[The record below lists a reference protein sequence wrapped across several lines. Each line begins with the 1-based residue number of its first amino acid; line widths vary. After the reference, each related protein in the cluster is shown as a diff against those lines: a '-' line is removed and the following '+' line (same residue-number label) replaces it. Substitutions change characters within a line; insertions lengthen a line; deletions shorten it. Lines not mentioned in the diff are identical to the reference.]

1 MTAALRS
8 STTPHS
14 RASRRSNMPVFS
26 LPSRVHV
33 WPGRAEVV
41 AGLRAWAERLR
52 AAHPELVRIG
62 YFGSLTDGVRYG
74 VGRGADVVAVVAH
87 SPREHWWER
96 PRDFE
101 MPDEVPVPVDFLI
114 YTEDEFARILA
125 RGDL

>member
-1 MTAALRS
+1 
-8 STTPHS
+8 
-14 RASRRSNMPVFS
+14 MPVFS
-26 LPSRVHV
+26 LNSRVHV

-41 AGLRAWAERLR
+41 TGLRQWAERLR

-74 VGRGADVVAVVAH
+74 FGSDADVVAVVTH

-96 PRDFE
+96 AGDFE
-101 MPDEVPVPVDFLI
+101 MPDEVPVPVDFLV

-125 RGDL
+125 RGDLFSRDMQNVVWL